1 MAPPPGAMPLA
12 QGAEPPKP
20 WTMTLILCLVVG
32 IFGGHRFYVGKT
44 GSAVLML
51 VTLGGCGFWTL
62 FDLYTIVT
70 NKFTDKYGQLLIKT

>member
-1 MAPPPGAMPLA
+1 
-12 QGAEPPKP
+12 
-20 WTMTLILCLVVG
+20 MTLILCLVVG

-62 FDLYTIVT
+62 FDLYMIVT
-70 NKFTDKYGQLLIKT
+70 NKFTDKYGQLLVKTG